1 MSTYVETPTRTFPS
15 DGTAIGQHLRV
26 KLSSGVLALAGAAD
40 KELGTAEYGILAGD
54 ELATVRLRNA
64 PGTKIG
70 VAAGAITAGV
80 EVYTAAAGK
89 YDDVQAAGAFYAG
102 TSLTTATADGDLIE
116 ILPPG
121 HGDSAGS

>member
-1 MSTYVETPTRTFPS
+1 MSTYVETPTRTFSS

-26 KLSSGVLALAGAAD
+26 KLSSGVLALAGATD
-40 KELGTAEYGILAGD
+40 KELGTTEYGVLAGE

-70 VAAGAITAGV
+70 VAAGAITAGS

-89 YDDVQAAGAFYAG
+89 YDDTQATGAFYAG
-102 TSLTTATADGDLIE
+102 TALTAATADGDLIE

-121 HGDSAGS
+121 HGDTAGS